1 MESFLMGTV
10 VTWLAM
16 SIRISTPLLFTG
28 LGGLISQ
35 KAGIYNFGLEGMM
48 LCGAFFAY
56 YGSFQLGS
64 PWLGLLLAVISGALL
79 GLLLGYTS
87 IKLRVSQLVIGLG
100 IGIFGLGLTSY
111 LYRLLAQTGEEHV
124 ALLFPSINVPFLRN
138 IPFIGEI
145 LFSHNFMV
153 YVSVGLVIL
162 ISWFFNKTTQGL
174 NFKAVGENPQV
185 ADTAGVNVHKYQ
197 FMAIITS
204 GVLASLGGA
213 FLTLT
218 QTARF
223 MENLTAG
230 RGWIALAAVIL
241 GKYNPW
247 GVLLACFLFGAADA
261 AQMQVQVMSLGIPY
275 QFLLMTPYILAML
288 AMTGVVGKVK
298 APAAMG
304 KPYIKH

>member
-1 MESFLMGTV
+1 MESFIMGTV

-16 SIRISTPLLFTG
+16 SIRMSTPLLFAG
-28 LGGLISQ
+28 LGGLVAQ
-35 KAGIYNFGLEGMM
+35 KSGIYNFGLEGMM

-56 YGSFQLGS
+56 YGSFTTGS
-64 PWLGLLLAVISGALL
+64 PWVGLLLAVIVGALL
-79 GLLLGYTS
+79 GLLLGFTS
-87 IKLRVSQLVIGLG
+87 ITLRVSQLVIGLG

-111 LYRLLAQTGEEHV
+111 LYRLIGTTGSDHV
-124 ALLFPSINVPFLRN
+124 AKLFPTMKLPFLGD
-138 IPFIGEI
+138 IPFIGEV
-145 LFSHNFMV
+145 LFSHSFMV
-153 YVSVGLVIL
+153 YLCFFIVIFIAWYLYRTTSGLSFRAI
-162 ISWFFNKTTQGL
+162 
-174 NFKAVGENPQV
+174 GENPQV
-185 ADTAGVNVHKYQ
+185 ADTAGINVIRTRY
-197 FMAIITS
+197 MAIIVS
-204 GVLASLGGA
+204 GVLASMGGA

-261 AQMQVQVMSLGIPY
+261 LQMQVQIMNLGIPY

-288 AMTGVVGKVK
+288 AMAGVVGKVRS
-298 APAAMG
+298 PAAMG
-304 KPYIKH
+304 KPYVKH

>member
-28 LGGLISQ
+28 LGGLVSQ

-64 PWLGLLLAVISGALL
+64 PWLGLLLAIIVGALL

-111 LYRLLAQTGEEHV
+111 LYRLLDQAGEEHV
-124 ALLFPSINVPFLRN
+124 AILFPSINMPFLRN

-153 YVSVGLVIL
+153 YVSVGLVLL

-197 FMAIITS
+197 FLAIITS
-204 GVLASLGGA
+204 GILASLGGA

-261 AQMQVQVMSLGIPY
+261 AQMQIQVMSLGIPY
-275 QFLLMTPYILAML
+275 QFLLMIPYILAML
-288 AMTGVVGKVK
+288 AMAGVVGKVR

>member
-1 MESFLMGTV
+1 MESFLLGTV

-16 SIRISTPLLFTG
+16 SIRMSTPLLFTG
-28 LGGLISQ
+28 LGGLVSQ

-56 YGSFQLGS
+56 FGSFRLGS
-64 PWLGLLLAVISGALL
+64 PWLGLLLAIISGALL
-79 GLLLGYTS
+79 GLLLGFTS
-87 IKLRVSQLVIGLG
+87 ITLRVSQLVIGLG

-111 LYRLLAQTGEEHV
+111 LYRLLDQTGTDHV
-124 ALLFPSINVPFLRN
+124 ALLFPTIHIPFLSD
-138 IPFIGEI
+138 IPFFGEV
-145 LFSHNFMV
+145 LFSHNFLV
-153 YVSVGLVIL
+153 YVCLGLVFI
-162 ISWFFNKTTQGL
+162 ISWFFNRTTQGL

-185 ADTAGVNVHKYQ
+185 ADTAGVNVIGYRYV
-197 FMAIITS
+197 AIIIS

-261 AQMQVQVMSLGIPY
+261 AQMQVQVMSIGIPY

-288 AMTGVVGKVK
+288 AMAGVVGKVRS
-298 APAAMG
+298 PASMG

>member
-28 LGGLISQ
+28 LGGLVSQ

-64 PWLGLLLAVISGALL
+64 PWLGLLLAIIVGALL

-111 LYRLLAQTGEEHV
+111 LYRLLDQAGEEHV
-124 ALLFPSINVPFLRN
+124 AILFPSINMPFLRN

-153 YVSVGLVIL
+153 YVGLGLVLL

-197 FMAIITS
+197 FLAIITS
-204 GVLASLGGA
+204 GILASLGGA

-288 AMTGVVGKVK
+288 AMAGVVGKVR

>member
-64 PWLGLLLAVISGALL
+64 PWLGLLLAIISGALL

>member
-124 ALLFPSINVPFLRN
+124 ALLFPSINMPFLRN

>member
-288 AMTGVVGKVK
+288 AMTGVVGKVR